1 MSEPSDASSVDEV
14 IAEYLQLAEQGRDP
28 KRQDFL
34 DRYPQFQQDLKDF
47 FRLHD
52 EFAQPESVHL
62 AANSTAK
69 DGQAAKS
76 IRKQSKATSESSIA
90 SNPPQFLG
98 DYEILGEIDRGGM
111 GVVYRARHQ
120 RLNRIV
126 ALKLIRSG
134 SLASD
139 EEVERFLSEAEA
151 AAALSHP
158 NIVPIYEVGQING
171 LVFYTMAYIEG
182 DSLAQ
187 LVAKGM
193 MESDEAVRILHRLCN
208 AVEYAHRAGIYH
220 RDLKPANVLINEEG
234 QPVIIDF
241 GLAKVANRDQSLTAT
256 GQILGTPAYMTPELA
271 SGRVKTIGPAADVY
285 ALGAIL
291 YFLCTGQPAFSGPT
305 PFDVLLQVLD
315 KRPPRPSKLKKHLSR
330 DIDTICLKA
339 LEKEPSARYQTAT
352 ELGSDLQRVL
362 TGEPIDSPQESWTE
376 KLTKWW
382 QREPILVAHVMG
394 IGITTLIVVV
404 AYLIREEYNQLFY
417 YRLGLLLIWLAASFF
432 LQTWVD
438 LAKWNHAAI
447 FTWLAIDVFL
457 YTTLITFAGPPRS
470 MLLIGYPMMIVGSG
484 LFYQRRFTVTK
495 TVLCI
500 VGFSVLAWQFP
511 KDDFVKPDFSAI
523 FLTGL
528 IVICLCTITMI
539 NRIRGLSRF
548 YED

>member
-1 MSEPSDASSVDEV
+1 MSESSDPRSVDEV
-14 IAEYLQLAEQGRDP
+14 IAEYLQLVERGNEP
-28 KRQDFL
+28 KREEFL
-34 DRYPQFQQDLKDF
+34 SRYPQHQSELEDF

-52 EFAQPESVHL
+52 QFATPDSVVLNSSKSDGKADGGNPAERHL
-62 AANSTAK
+62 RTA
-69 DGQAAKS
+69 
-76 IRKQSKATSESSIA
+76 SESSIA

-187 LVAKGM
+187 LVAKG
-193 MESDEAVRILHRLCN
+193 SLQVDEAIRILHRLCN

-220 RDLKPANVLINEEG
+220 RDLKPANVLINDEG

-241 GLAKVANRDQSLTAT
+241 GLAKVASRDQSLTAT

-315 KRPPRPSKLKKHLSR
+315 KRPPRPSKLNRNLTR
-330 DIDTICLKA
+330 DVDTICLKA
-339 LEKEPSARYQTAT
+339 LEKEPAARYQTAT
-352 ELGSDLQRVL
+352 ELGHDLQKVL
-362 TGEPIDSPQESWTE
+362 TGEPIDSPQESFTE
-376 KLTKWW
+376 KIAKWW

-394 IGITTLIVVV
+394 IGITTLIVVG
-404 AYLIREEYNQLFY
+404 AYWLRGEYSQLFY
-417 YRLGLLLIWLAASFF
+417 YRLGLLLVWLAASFF

-438 LAKWNHAAI
+438 LAKWNHVAI
-447 FTWLAIDVFL
+447 FSWLAVDVFL
-457 YTTLITFAGPPRS
+457 FTTLISFAGPPRS

-495 TVLCI
+495 TVLSI
-500 VGFSVLAWQFP
+500 IGFFVLAWQFP

-528 IVICLCTITMI
+528 VVICLCTITMI